1 MSPPKRTP
9 KRNAFKPKKARPRP
23 DGAPNSLQPVHPG
36 PKPSTRP
43 KARPEFQAESR
54 PALRKPGKPDPART
68 SRPRPMPN
76 SPKQGEPA
84 EQRAALHVVSI
95 DKLAGSAV
103 DVAMAVER
111 AVFEEGRRA
120 DKAIA
125 FQLRF
130 RRDLA
135 APDLRFIT
143 RAVFALFRWK
153 GWIDT
158 LHLDRP
164 EARLLLAWM
173 LDSPSFHPACRI
185 WGKAIGRDADR
196 LVVVG
201 DAPNWTARGEGWK
214 RLNEGKPVSADPW
227 RLFPEWL
234 REHLPL
240 PPGGASAKMKY
251 LELLASLQARP
262 SLWVRAQGDDEKA
275 TWAELSESGL
285 KPWIHRKITRAAKL
299 DAEADVH
306 HLPAFER
313 GDLEIQ
319 DLASQAVAL
328 ACDPDPGER
337 WWDACAGAGGKS
349 LHLAALMKGKGLVVA
364 SDTHEGRLKEA
375 VRRARRSPFRNI
387 TTKPW
392 DGKHVVGKSGKYD
405 GVLVDAPCSA
415 IGTWRRN
422 PDARWTL
429 DPEAVPRLAA
439 IQAQILRAAAAGVR
453 PGGTLV
459 YSVCTLTIAETQG
472 VLRAFLAD
480 RPEFKLDPF
489 PHPLTGDST
498 DGTLQI
504 WPQESD
510 TDAMFVARMIRVIPK
525 AKPAPRPKKEPAA
538 DAVAAEEPTPESLS
552 GSLADTAEAVPV
564 RTEPENEP
572 ISDIVPA
579 DPFPGDAGQTEPKA
593 P

>member
-9 KRNAFKPKKARPRP
+9 KRSASKPKRRPQAE
-23 DGAPNSLQPVHPG
+23 GAPGSYQPVHPG

-43 KARPEFQAESR
+43 KSRPPFEVERR
-54 PALRKPGKPDPART
+54 PALRKPGKPDPARINRGRA
-68 SRPRPMPN
+68 SNVPAGRP
-76 SPKQGEPA
+76 GEPR
-84 EQRAALHVVSI
+84 EGRAVSHVVSL
-95 DKLAGSAV
+95 DKLAASAV
-103 DVAMAVER
+103 DVALAVER

-135 APDLRFIT
+135 APDHRFIS

-164 EARLLLAWM
+164 EARLMLAWM
-173 LDSPSFHPACRI
+173 LDSPAFHPACRI

-196 LVVVG
+196 MVVVG

-214 RLNEGKPVSADPW
+214 RLNEGRPVSADPW
-227 RLFPEWL
+227 RLFPDWL
-234 REHLPL
+234 REHLPM
-240 PPGGASAKMKY
+240 PPGGGPPKMKY
-251 LELLASLQARP
+251 LELLQSLQARP
-262 SLWVRAQGDDEKA
+262 PLWVRAQGADEKA
-275 TWAELSESGL
+275 TWAELGESGL
-285 KPWIHRKITRAAKL
+285 KPWVHRKVTRAAKL
-299 DAEADVH
+299 EADADVH

-319 DLASQAVAL
+319 DLASQAVAM

-364 SDTHEGRLKEA
+364 TDVHEGPLREA

-387 TTKPW
+387 TTRPW
-392 DGKHVVGKSGKYD
+392 DGKHVVGKAGKYD

-429 DPEAVPRLAA
+429 DPEAVHRLAA
-439 IQAQILRAAAAGVR
+439 LQAEILRAAAAGVR
-453 PGGTLV
+453 TGGTLV

-472 VLRAFLAD
+472 VLRPFLAE
-480 RPEFKLDPF
+480 RPEFQLDPF
-489 PHPLTGDST
+489 PHPLTGEAT

-510 TDAMFVARMIRVIPK
+510 TDAMFVARMVRVAPK
-525 AKPAPRPKKEPAA
+525 VK
-538 DAVAAEEPTPESLS
+538 PTPKSKPEPGSVSEPEPVADPEPVSELGPVGDPDPKPILESVPVE
-552 GSLADTAEAVPV
+552 AEA
-564 RTEPENEP
+564 EQAEL
-572 ISDIVPA
+572 
-579 DPFPGDAGQTEPKA
+579 KA